1 MALLRSAATVGLY
14 TLMSRVLGF
23 VRDVLTAAFLGAG
36 PITDAFFVAQRLPN
50 LFRSLFAEGAF
61 NAAFVPLF
69 AGTVATEGRIAARRF
84 AEDALAV
91 LVTALFLFV
100 AAAEVFAPAFVRV
113 LAPGFADEPEKFAL
127 TVALARVTFPY
138 LLYISLA
145 SLQSG
150 VLNSVERFAAAAAT
164 PMLLNLFL
172 IGAMLLVRPVNGY
185 VLAWAITASG
195 FAQFLWL
202 MVSCWRAGLPLAMP
216 RPRFT
221 PAVKQLLRLMLP
233 GTFGA
238 GVTQLNLVAS
248 LRMRWK

>member
-1 MALLRSAATVGLY
+1 MALLRSAATVGLL

-23 VRDVLTAAFLGAG
+23 LRDMLTAAFLGAG
-36 PITDAFFVAQRLPN
+36 PVTDAFFVAQRLPN

-69 AGTVATEGRIAARRF
+69 AGAIATDGRPAAKRF

-91 LVTALFLFV
+91 LVTALFVFV

-113 LAPGFADEPEKFAL
+113 LAPGFADDPEKFAL

-150 VLNSVERFAAAAAT
+150 ILNSVERFAAAAAT

-172 IGAMLLVRPVNGY
+172 IGAMLVVRPVNGY
-185 VLAWAITASG
+185 VLAWAI
-195 FAQFLWL
+195 
-202 MVSCWRAGLPLAMP
+202 
-216 RPRFT
+216 
-221 PAVKQLLRLMLP
+221 
-233 GTFGA
+233 
-238 GVTQLNLVAS
+238 
-248 LRMRWK
+248 